1 MKKTKYM
8 TPGIEIFHIDTTL
21 TICAG
26 SDNILIDN
34 KATDFS
40 KSGNG
45 DGSDQAS
52 KNGEWDDEIN
62 Y

>member
-1 MKKTKYM
+1 MKRTKY
-8 TPGIEIFHIDTTL
+8 TAPRIEISYIDTTL

-52 KNGEWDDEIN
+52 KNGEWDDETD